1 LKRDS
6 VFLIFRKD
14 VIEILRNPAIMIPVV
29 LVPILFSI
37 GLPAVASAIP
47 RSAAT
52 QTSTVGFI
60 QEIAKGLPPSFRA
73 QTEGMNAVQFV
84 TYVLYTV
91 FFAPFF
97 LVIPTMISSVLAS
110 DSFAGEKE
118 RRTIEPLL
126 ATPLSDYEIFAGK
139 VLVSFIPA
147 MLITFLSFLVYTI
160 LVDVI
165 CSDIF
170 NGTLILPSLSWLVL
184 VFFVSPSFSLG
195 TIGLTVAIS
204 ARVKGFREAQYA
216 STLVI
221 VPIVL
226 LIVAQASGMLFLGP
240 TMLILLGSGA
250 LIADLFIF
258 VAGVDAFNREEIL
271 ARLV

>member
-1 LKRDS
+1 LRADR
-6 VFLIFRKD
+6 VFLVFRKD
-14 VIEILRNPAIMIPVV
+14 LAEIMRNPSILVPVV

-37 GLPAVASAIP
+37 GLPAVASMIP
-47 RSAAT
+47 SSAAT
-52 QTSTVGFI
+52 QTGTLKFI
-60 QEIAKGLPPSFRA
+60 EEIAMGLPPGFRA
-73 QTEGMNAVQFV
+73 EVVGMNAVQFV
-84 TYVLYTV
+84 TYILYTV
-91 FFAPFF
+91 LFAPFF

-126 ATPLSDYEIFAGK
+126 ATPLSDYEIFVGK

-147 MLITFLSFLVYTI
+147 MLITFLSFLVYTV
-160 LVDVI
+160 LVDLI
-165 CSDIF
+165 CSNIF
-170 NGTLILPSLSWLVL
+170 GGVPILPSMTWLVL

-221 VPIVL
+221 IPIVL
-226 LIVAQASGMLFLGP
+226 LIIAQSSGMLFLGP
-240 TMLILLGSGA
+240 AMLMLLGSGA
-250 LIADLFIF
+250 LIVDLFIF

>member
-1 LKRDS
+1 MRIDR
-6 VFLIFRKD
+6 VFLVFRKD
-14 VIEILRNPAIMIPVV
+14 CIEIIRNPSILVPVV
-29 LVPILFSI
+29 LVPLLFSV
-37 GLPAVASAIP
+37 GLPAVASMI
-47 RSAAT
+47 RNSAAT
-52 QTSTVGFI
+52 QTSTLGFI
-60 QEIAKGLPPSFRA
+60 EAIAMALPQSFRS
-73 QTEGMNAVQFV
+73 QIEGMNAVQFV
-84 TYVLYTV
+84 TYILYTV

-118 RRTIEPLL
+118 RRTLEPLL
-126 ATPLSDYEIFAGK
+126 ATPLSDYEIFVGK

-147 MLITFLSFLVYTI
+147 MVITFLSFFVYTA
-160 LVDVI
+160 LVDII
-165 CSDIF
+165 CLNIF
-170 NGTLILPSLSWLVL
+170 GGRLILPSLSWLVL
-184 VFFVSPSFSLG
+184 VLFVCPSFSLG

-221 VPIVL
+221 IPIVL
-226 LIVAQASGMLFLGP
+226 LIVAQSSGMLFLGP
-240 TMLILLGSGA
+240 TMLVLLGSSA
-250 LIADLFIF
+250 LIVDLFVF